1 MSEDNVIQF
10 KPLPEDSDAKPTF
23 ARAGYTPGAC
33 DHKGATFTVDGALHR
48 ITCSKCKEVVEAI
61 HVCMILSDHEYWR
74 ARKDNADTYAR
85 IYAEEMAEKQ
95 AAKTRKAAYATLYRF
110 GVTPEMYA
118 EEYRRKVQLG
128 ELELKQDYSKT
139 LAFSKDAHA

>member
-1 MSEDNVIQF
+1 VSESEDANVLQF
-10 KPLPEDSDAKPTF
+10 VKPAPEIAKPIF
-23 ARAGYTPGAC
+23 DRGYDDYKVC
-33 DHKGATFTVDGALHR
+33 DHRSGTFLVDLSHNR
-48 ITCSKCKEVVEAI
+48 IRCSSCDEVVESMEVIKQLLDREHAKG
-61 HVCMILSDHEYWR
+61 R
-74 ARKDNADTYAR
+74 RDNADAWHR
-85 IYAEEMAEKQ
+85 KFAEEEAEKQ

-139 LAFSKDAHA
+139 LPFEAKA